1 MWSWTSKTVRIL
13 FKTPKEV
20 LAEVARRR
28 RELCSQLLKYKK
40 YLDLDEILNILTHL
54 FDPENLV
61 NEELN
66 DEDKEKVRKLV
77 RHMNQHPAFQQ
88 KESTAVQYYHLLKL
102 RVSEHYREKEP
113 WVASWK
119 NKKGEWLPL
128 KVIASYKNVDME
140 LYKGLEPAIDL
151 WTIAAVISPSQS
163 ATERAGKYCAMV
175 ERQGSSTRFS
185 KAYTNLDI
193 QKLVEEDKQDRV
205 MEEVFLKMNRV
216 PLHLLPVDQLRQLY
230 ERRFRPLLTRDPTSL
245 AKALKTLRSEEQTK
259 VKFFLGLKLS
269 DAEMKAIKLPQK
281 KVSKRKAGVHVEFPE
296 PKRKK
301 AKLIAE
307 TPNKIADYLDNSDDV
322 EMVELVDCP
331 PAVIRGKPVEQ
342 QPKDKSLAPPP
353 KRAASAQVNRRQSKL
368 YFKRKPKAASAA
380 QPRKPKPKKKP
391 RKSVGAKE
399 TKKSS
404 PKAVALKKPPEKTQK
419 SEL

>member
-1 MWSWTSKTVRIL
+1 M
-13 FKTPKEV
+13 
-20 LAEVARRR
+20 
-28 RELCSQLLKYKK
+28 
-40 YLDLDEILNILTHL
+40 
-54 FDPENLV
+54 
-61 NEELN
+61 
-66 DEDKEKVRKLV
+66 
-77 RHMNQHPAFQQ
+77 
-88 KESTAVQYYHLLKL
+88 
-102 RVSEHYREKEP
+102 
-113 WVASWK
+113 
-119 NKKGEWLPL
+119 
-128 KVIASYKNVDME
+128 
-140 LYKGLEPAIDL
+140 
-151 WTIAAVISPSQS
+151 
-163 ATERAGKYCAMV
+163 
-175 ERQGSSTRFS
+175 
-185 KAYTNLDI
+185 
-193 QKLVEEDKQDRV
+193 
-205 MEEVFLKMNRV
+205 
-216 PLHLLPVDQLRQLY
+216 RQLY

-259 VKFFLGLKLS
+259 VKFFLTLKLS

-301 AKLIAE
+301 AKMIAE
-307 TPNKIADYLDNSDDV
+307 TPNKIADNLDDSDDV

-331 PAVIRGKPVEQ
+331 PAVMRGKPVEQ

-380 QPRKPKPKKKP
+380 QPRKPKPKRKP